1 MNFDQSQTLENN
13 SVESIKTPE
22 NKIKEG
28 VDFMFEQ
35 NKENIFEKDIESI
48 ENSALSIES
57 KLELSL
63 LLLDRK
69 QGVQIGD
76 YKIVNSQTE
85 KDYIIQEFTQEI
97 SNILSLLSELKL
109 QYEIV
114 KELSDDNGMVGFSI
128 LVSKNKE
135 ILNKFKQADK
145 EHDDK
150 TFGLIL
156 GYPQTAV
163 EAYGTDKAFNIERDL
178 PKIELEKLQS
188 EGVLPFLLFMPSKE
202 HFNEELEWAR
212 KNQKLIENKAIKLY
226 QELIK

>member
-1 MNFDQSQTLENN
+1 MNFDQSQMPENN
-13 SVESIKTPE
+13 SVESIKIPE
-22 NKIKEG
+22 NKTKEG
-28 VDFMFEQ
+28 VDFVFEQ
-35 NKENIFEKDIESI
+35 NKENIFKKYIESI

-57 KLELSL
+57 KIELSL

-76 YKIVNSQTE
+76 YKIVNSQVE
-85 KDYIIQEFTQEI
+85 KDTVIQEFTQEI
-97 SNILSLLSELKL
+97 SNILSLLSGLRL
-109 QYEIV
+109 QYKIV
-114 KELSDDNGMVGFSI
+114 KDLSDDNDMVGFSV

-135 ILNKFKQADK
+135 ILNKFTQADK

-156 GYPQTAV
+156 GYPPTAV
-163 EAYGTDKAFNIERDL
+163 EAYGTDRAFNIERDL

-188 EGVLPFLLFMPSKE
+188 EGVLPFLLFIPSKE
-202 HFNEELEWAR
+202 HWDEELEWAR
-212 KNQKLIENKAIKLY
+212 KNQKLIEDKAPKLY

>member
-1 MNFDQSQTLENN
+1 MNFDQSQMPENN
-13 SVESIKTPE
+13 SVESIKTP
-22 NKIKEG
+22 
-28 VDFMFEQ
+28 
-35 NKENIFEKDIESI
+35 EKDIESI

-57 KLELSL
+57 KIELSL

-76 YKIVNSQTE
+76 YKIVNSQVE
-85 KDYIIQEFTQEI
+85 KDAIVQKFTQEI

-135 ILNKFKQADK
+135 ILNKFTQADK
-145 EHDDK
+145 ENDDK

-156 GYPQTAV
+156 GYSKTAV
-163 EAYGTDKAFNIERDL
+163 ETYGTDKAFNIERDL
-178 PKIELEKLQS
+178 PKVELDKLQS

-202 HFNEELEWAR
+202 YFDEELEWAR
-212 KNQKLIENKAIKLY
+212 KNQKLIEEKAPKLY
-226 QELIK
+226 KELIK

>member
-1 MNFDQSQTLENN
+1 MNKIEE
-13 SVESIKTPE
+13 VKTPE
-22 NKIKEG
+22 NKTKEG
-28 VDFMFEQ
+28 AGFVFVSQD
-35 NKENIFEKDIESI
+35 KENIFKKDIESI

-69 QGVQIGD
+69 QGMQIGD
-76 YKIVNSQTE
+76 YKIVNSQAE
-85 KDYIIQEFTQEI
+85 KDVVIQEFTQEI
-97 SNILSLLSELKL
+97 STILSLLSELGL

-114 KELSDDNGMVGFSI
+114 KELSDDNGMVGFSV

-135 ILNKFKQADK
+135 ILNKFTQADK

-156 GYPQTAV
+156 GYPSTAV
-163 EAYGTDKAFNIERDL
+163 EAYNTDKALNIERDL
-178 PKIELEKLQS
+178 PKVELDKLQS

-202 HFNEELEWAR
+202 HFYEELEWAR
-212 KNQKLIENKAIKLY
+212 KNQKLIENKAPKLY